1 MARYPISDIQEGQS
15 MNDINGAEDAQRPA
29 DARDDEPAALANFI
43 DKWRARWPEWNVAE
57 VFVPAAQRPL
67 VLAWATLQQEL
78 MDAAWGGTDP
88 RPGVAKLGWWQEELA
103 GWKRGARRHPLGTV
117 LQAHPAPWEALAAAL
132 PGLADSRERPGDVR
146 EAFASLEPFAQA
158 VADIETILFAG
169 SASATDAHLVA
180 ATLLHARF
188 AQPGDGQVP
197 LDMLARAG
205 SGDPR
210 EAWARE
216 LRKQWPTLP
225 AGNRPRR
232 LWAALAARRLGQP
245 DPVRPLSAW
254 TTLRVAWR
262 AARG

>member
-1 MARYPISDIQEGQS
+1 
-15 MNDINGAEDAQRPA
+15 
-29 DARDDEPAALANFI
+29 
-43 DKWRARWPEWNVAE
+43 
-57 VFVPAAQRPL
+57 
-67 VLAWATLQQEL
+67 
-78 MDAAWGGTDP
+78 
-88 RPGVAKLGWWQEELA
+88 
-103 GWKRGARRHPLGTV
+103 
-117 LQAHPAPWEALAAAL
+117 
-132 PGLADSRERPGDVR
+132 
-146 EAFASLEPFAQA
+146 LEPFAQA